1 MEAWRMFSGNVKG
14 AWALVMALVLAL
26 ACLVPGAGAEETQQQ
41 VQEPAQSQSSVPYQD
56 MGGNTAAGETVQQ
69 GDSTAQEPGLHI
81 YRVSFT
87 DINGEIFG
95 WVDVP
100 QGHFILELE
109 GFPHV
114 DGLVFQHWFDVR
126 DETASPFVF
135 GVQVTE
141 DIYLAPYYVLQE
153 GAYYGNDGSGGGYYQ
168 ESVPALN
175 EEELRNLVA
184 QILQTT
190 EEVPAIAPEDIPLMG
205 DVDDGAPVEQVQ
217 GEAQAPV
224 YAEDGMQVPIMPDAV
239 LNDEEQINNMIMG
252 ILDISLETPTTEDT
266 LALDPAEM
274 VADIP
279 VDETEPEGPTEEM
292 NPGQILGGDVQEATS
307 TVVPG
312 ALPEETALP
321 EGILLPEQ
329 EVKPEMTPLADSIL
343 AFLDINT
350 QEDGQADATVTP
362 EEGAAAD
369 TEDIA
374 TGETGTVSDDP
385 EAVAEPE
392 ATGPDIQELGV
403 AGMMTADMASGEPTD
418 EAETTEE
425 TPSDEPSLTGEEPTG
440 GEGTVDTAEDTLPTE
455 DSIPEIPSDAV
466 MAEAPLDSM
475 VMITFAFEGDRLSI
489 GAPVTLSAE
498 LINFPESAVVSFQ
511 WQNDASGTFTDV
523 PGANGR
529 SYSFI
534 ADESNVR
541 CNWKVRTVYW
551 EAASSAE

>member
-1 MEAWRMFSGNVKG
+1 MEAWRMFSGNVRG

-26 ACLVPGAGAEETQQQ
+26 ACLVPGGGAEETQQQ
-41 VQEPAQSQSSVPYQD
+41 VQEPTQSAPYQD
-56 MGGNTAAGETVQQ
+56 MGGGDAAPGE
-69 GDSTAQEPGLHI
+69 TAQEDGAAQAPGLQI

-87 DINGEIFG
+87 DINGDIFG

-114 DGLVFQHWFDVR
+114 EGLVFQHWFDVR

-135 GVQVTE
+135 GTQVTE

-153 GAYYGNDGSGGGYYQ
+153 GAYYGDDASGGHYQ
-168 ESVPALN
+168 EAVPALN

-190 EEVPAIAPEDIPLMG
+190 EEAPAIAPEDIPLMEG
-205 DVDDGAPVEQVQ
+205 VDGGAPAEYAQ
-217 GEAQAPV
+217 GEAPV
-224 YAEDGMQVPIMPDAV
+224 LAEDGTQAPIMPDAV

-279 VDETEPEGPTEEM
+279 VEETEAEGPTETM
-292 NPGQILGGDVQEATS
+292 NPGQILGEDAQDGTATEL
-307 TVVPG
+307 PA

-321 EGILLPEQ
+321 EGILLPE
-329 EVKPEMTPLADSIL
+329 EEAKPEMTPLADSIL

-350 QEDGQADATVTP
+350 QEDGQAEATVTP
-362 EEGAAAD
+362 EEGAD
-369 TEDIA
+369 TDGDIA
-374 TGETGTVSDDP
+374 TGETGTAPDDP
-385 EAVAEPE
+385 EVTAEPE
-392 ATGPDIQELGV
+392 ATGPSIQELD
-403 AGMMTADMASGEPTD
+403 AADMAGAEPTD
-418 EAETTEE
+418 ATEATEE
-425 TPSDEPSLTGEEPTG
+425 TQDNEPSLTSEEPEDAAGTE
-440 GEGTVDTAEDTLPTE
+440 EGVTPTE
-455 DSIPEIPSDAV
+455 GNATEVPPDAV
-466 MAEAPLDSM
+466 EAEAPQDGM
-475 VMITFAFEGDRLSI
+475 VMITFAFEGEKLSI

-511 WQNDASGTFTDV
+511 WQNDESGAFTDV